1 MITFGDTFDKVKQC
15 FEKHEIKSTL
25 KPNLE
30 SVTIIRDV
38 YGKIRLFLEP
48 KKITEDNGSQKSI
61 KLNSSDI
68 STLKQYLNAEL
79 GSYYNN
85 DIWCPEPEGK
95 QDGYKALI
103 DVIKNQRIEAEW
115 KDDTI
120 AIERDDEVPFP
131 RLYILERHIA
141 KHTWTNE
148 NSGNPPWEIE
158 EVDSGDK
165 PAIITFFSFKGGV
178 GRTTALVATALTL
191 ARNGHRVAIV
201 DLDLEAPGLSS
212 IFSPDNPKPFGVIDY
227 LLEKKIQSNNWS
239 LRDHILPIND
249 PLLIG
254 DLGEELYLLSAGTV
268 DNNYLE
274 KLARLDFQNLI
285 DHQLPKTFHKMLE
298 EIECDKRPLDFILLD
313 SRAGFHDIGGLA
325 LTDLSHAAVIFGRQS
340 RQSWDGLTHVIRR
353 LSRPLAPEGEK
364 QLPVVL
370 VHAMALASLERRRN
384 EKLRAFKEEA
394 YRVFQENYYDQG
406 QDVPNP
412 DDINEPFSPIILPF
426 KDELQG
432 DISLFIRDESE
443 EESDRLEQLVSL
455 MTNED
460 YQKLAKRLCLR
471 LNKRF
476 NKIEEEII

>member
-1 MITFGDTFDKVKQC
+1 MISFGDTFNKVREC
-15 FEKHEIKSTL
+15 FT
-25 KPNLE
+25 KPDIEAGLTPKLA

-48 KKITEDNGSQKSI
+48 NANAQVKETEINK
-61 KLNSSDI
+61 
-68 STLKQYLNAEL
+68 LKQHLQQEL
-79 GSYYNN
+79 SSYYGE
-85 DIWCPEPEGK
+85 DIWLPQGEK
-95 QDGYKALI
+95 DGYKALI
-103 DVIKNQRIEAEW
+103 DTIKDEKIEAEW
-115 KDDTI
+115 DDVDI
-120 AIERDDEVPFP
+120 SP
-131 RLYILERHIA
+131 RWYVLERHLA
-141 KHTWTNE
+141 KQTWTNQ
-148 NSGNPPWEIE
+148 NSGNPPWSIQL
-158 EVDSGDK
+158 VDQEHK
-165 PAIITFFSFKGGV
+165 PAIVTFFSFKGGV

-191 ARNGHRVAIV
+191 ARNGHKVAIV
-201 DLDLEAPGLSS
+201 DLDLEAPGLSTV
-212 IFSPDNPKPFGVIDY
+212 FFKDKVENFGVIDY
-227 LLEKKIQSNNWS
+227 LLEKKIQNRNWS
-239 LRDHILPIND
+239 LRNDILRIND
-249 PLLIG
+249 PLL
-254 DLGEELYLLSAGTV
+254 LGNSGEQIYLFTAGNI
-268 DNNYLE
+268 DDSYLE
-274 KLARLDFQNLI
+274 KLARLDFQNLV
-285 DHQLPKTFHKMLE
+285 DHDIPDTFKGMLKE
-298 EIECDKRPLDFILLD
+298 LEGAVKPLDFILLD

-384 EKLRAFKEEA
+384 EELRAFKEEA

-406 QDVPNP
+406 EDVPNP
-412 DDINEPFSPIILPF
+412 DDINEPFSPIILPL

>member
-1 MITFGDTFDKVKQC
+1 MISFGDTFARVKQC
-15 FEKHEIKSTL
+15 FKKPDIESGL

-68 STLKQYLNAEL
+68 NKLKQYLNAEL
-79 GSYYNN
+79 GSYYDD

-103 DVIKNQRIEAEW
+103 DVIKNQRIEVEW

-120 AIERDDEVPFP
+120 ASERDDEAPFP

-201 DLDLEAPGLSS
+201 DLDLEAPGLSTV
-212 IFSPDNPKPFGVIDY
+212 FFKDKVENFGVIDY
-227 LLEKKIQSNNWS
+227 LLEKKIQNRNWS
-239 LRDHILPIND
+239 LRNDILRIND
-249 PLLIG
+249 PLL
-254 DLGEELYLLSAGTV
+254 LGNSGEQIYLFTAGNI
-268 DNNYLE
+268 DDSYLE
-274 KLARLDFQNLI
+274 KLARLDFQNLV
-285 DHQLPKTFHKMLE
+285 DHDIPDTFKGMLKE
-298 EIECDKRPLDFILLD
+298 LESAVKPLDFILLD

-384 EKLRAFKEEA
+384 EELRAFKEEA

-406 QDVPNP
+406 EDVPNP
-412 DDINEPFSPIILPF
+412 DDINEPFSPIILPL

>member
-1 MITFGDTFDKVKQC
+1 MISFGDTFARVKQC
-15 FEKHEIKSTL
+15 FEKPEIESRL

-48 KKITEDNGSQKSI
+48 KKITEDDGSQKSI
-61 KLNSSDI
+61 KFNSSDI
-68 STLKQYLNAEL
+68 SKLKQYLNEEL
-79 GSYYNN
+79 GSYYDN

-103 DVIKNQRIEAEW
+103 NVITTKRIPAEW
-115 KDDTI
+115 
-120 AIERDDEVPFP
+120 DDEHISP
-131 RLYILERHIA
+131 RWHILERHIA
-141 KHTWTNE
+141 KHTWTNG

-158 EVDSGDK
+158 KVDSGDK

-227 LLEKKIQSNNWS
+227 LLEKKIQSNSWS
-239 LRDHILPIND
+239 LRDHILTIND

-254 DLGEELYLLSAGTV
+254 DLGEKLYLLSAGIV

-285 DHQLPKTFHKMLE
+285 DHQLPETFQEMLE
-298 EIECDKRPLDFILLD
+298 EIERDNGPLDFILLD

-325 LTDLSHAAVIFGRQS
+325 LTDLSHTAVIFGRQS
-340 RQSWDGLTHVIRR
+340 RQNWAGLTHVINR
-353 LSRPLAPEGEK
+353 LSRPLSEERE

-370 VHAMALASLERRRN
+370 VHAMAPGLRETGRYG
-384 EKLRAFKEEA
+384 EFEEFKLKAFTTFENNYYYEDSEVPNYGDDEA
-394 YRVFQENYYDQG
+394 YFTPIDIPL
-406 QDVPNP
+406 QDG
-412 DDINEPFSPIILPF
+412 
-426 KDELQG
+426 LQG
-432 DISLFIRDESE
+432 DISLFLHDESAGE
-443 EESDRLEQLVSL
+443 IRRLQDLIDL
-455 MTNED
+455 MTNEK
-460 YQKLAKRLCLR
+460 YQKIAERLCTLFDRR
-471 LNKRF
+471 L
-476 NKIEEEII
+476 NKIEEEVI

>member
-1 MITFGDTFDKVKQC
+1 MISFGDTFAKVKQC
-15 FEKHEIKSTL
+15 FEKPEIESGL
-25 KPNLE
+25 KPNLK

-48 KKITEDNGSQKSI
+48 KKITEDDGTQKSI

-68 STLKQYLNAEL
+68 NKLKQYLNAEL
-79 GSYYNN
+79 GSYYDN

-103 DVIKNQRIEAEW
+103 NVITTKRIPAEW
-115 KDDTI
+115 
-120 AIERDDEVPFP
+120 DDENISP
-131 RLYILERHIA
+131 RWHILERHIA
-141 KHTWTNE
+141 KHTWTNG

-158 EVDSGDK
+158 KVDQGDK

-239 LRDHILPIND
+239 LRDHILTIND

-285 DHQLPKTFHKMLE
+285 DHQLPETFQEMIK
-298 EIECDKRPLDFILLD
+298 EIESDKRPLDFILLD

-340 RQSWDGLTHVIRR
+340 QQSWAGLTHVIRR
-353 LSRPLAPEGEK
+353 LSRPLSEERE

-370 VHAMALASLERRRN
+370 VHAMSPSVRETARYGEY
-384 EKLRAFKEEA
+384 EEFNLKA
-394 YRVFQENYYDQG
+394 YQVFRQNYYYAD
-406 QDVPNP
+406 DEVPNLG
-412 DDINEPFSPIILPF
+412 DEVAPFTALTIPLQ
-426 KDELQG
+426 DGLQG
-432 DISLFIRDESE
+432 DISLFIRDESNAE
-443 EESDRLEQLVSL
+443 KINAEKRRLQDLINL

-460 YQKLAKRLCLR
+460 YQKITRRICNLFGK
-471 LNKRF
+471 NF
-476 NKIEEEII
+476 NRINEEVI

>member
-1 MITFGDTFDKVKQC
+1 MISFGDTFNKVREC
-15 FEKHEIKSTL
+15 FT
-25 KPNLE
+25 KPDIEAGLTPKLA

-48 KKITEDNGSQKSI
+48 NANAQVKETEINK
-61 KLNSSDI
+61 
-68 STLKQYLNAEL
+68 LKQHLQQEL
-79 GSYYNN
+79 SSYYGE
-85 DIWCPEPEGK
+85 DIWLPQGEK
-95 QDGYKALI
+95 DGYKALI
-103 DVIKNQRIEAEW
+103 DTIKDEKIEAEW
-115 KDDTI
+115 DDVDI
-120 AIERDDEVPFP
+120 SP
-131 RLYILERHIA
+131 RWYVLERHLA
-141 KHTWTNE
+141 KQTWTNQ
-148 NSGNPPWEIE
+148 NSGNPPWSIQL
-158 EVDSGDK
+158 VDQEHK
-165 PAIITFFSFKGGV
+165 PAIVTFFSFKGGV

-191 ARNGHRVAIV
+191 ARNGHKVAIV
-201 DLDLEAPGLSS
+201 DLDLEAPGLSTV
-212 IFSPDNPKPFGVIDY
+212 FFKDKVENFGVIDY
-227 LLEKKIQSNNWS
+227 LLEKKIQNRNWS
-239 LRDHILPIND
+239 LRNDILRIND
-249 PLLIG
+249 PLL
-254 DLGEELYLLSAGTV
+254 LGNSGEQIYLFTAGNI
-268 DNNYLE
+268 DDSYLE
-274 KLARLDFQNLI
+274 KLARLDFQNLV
-285 DHQLPKTFHKMLE
+285 DHDIPDTFKGMLKE
-298 EIECDKRPLDFILLD
+298 LESAVKPLDFILLD

-384 EKLRAFKEEA
+384 EELRAFKEEA

-406 QDVPNP
+406 EDVPNP
-412 DDINEPFSPIILPF
+412 DDINEPFSPIILPL

>member
-1 MITFGDTFDKVKQC
+1 MISFGDTFAKVKQC
-15 FEKHEIKSTL
+15 FEKPDIESGL
-25 KPNLE
+25 KPNLK

-48 KKITEDNGSQKSI
+48 KKITEDDGSQKSI

-68 STLKQYLNAEL
+68 NKLKQYLNAEL
-79 GSYYNN
+79 GSYYDN

-103 DVIKNQRIEAEW
+103 NVITTKRIPAEW
-115 KDDTI
+115 
-120 AIERDDEVPFP
+120 DDENISP
-131 RLYILERHIA
+131 RWHILERHIA
-141 KHTWTNE
+141 KHTWTNG

-158 EVDSGDK
+158 KVDQGDK

-178 GRTTALVATALTL
+178 GRTTALVATALNL

-285 DHQLPKTFHKMLE
+285 DHQLPETFKEMLE
-298 EIECDKRPLDFILLD
+298 EIERDKGLLDFILLD

-340 RQSWDGLTHVIRR
+340 RQSWAGLTHVIRR
-353 LSRPLAPEGEK
+353 LSRRLASEG

-370 VHAMALASLERRRN
+370 AHAMSPSVRETARYSEYEKFNLEAYQIFAEDYYYTEEQVPN
-384 EKLRAFKEEA
+384 LGDEEA
-394 YRVFQENYYDQG
+394 PFTSVRLPL
-406 QDVPNP
+406 QDG
-412 DDINEPFSPIILPF
+412 
-426 KDELQG
+426 LQG
-432 DISLFIRDESE
+432 DISLFSRDESDGE
-443 EESDRLEQLVSL
+443 IIRLQDLINL

-471 LNKRF
+471 LNKSF